1 MENEKVIA
9 DAESAEIPLKNR
21 DAKLPQ
27 LLNESIAA
35 EAATEEAYR
44 KKSSLW
50 VMYLTMMFTMICK

>member
-9 DAESAEIPLKNR
+9 DAESAEIPLKNG
-21 DAKLPQ
+21 DAELPQ
-27 LLNESIAA
+27 LLNESIATD
-35 EAATEEAYR
+35 AAAEEAYR